1 MVSWYQN
8 IISSSACR
16 WGLVLG
22 LIHSN
27 ATCTA
32 LNTTESDAIGIRYQ
46 KKLSCAACIWALHS
60 CWFIRA
66 VSLMNSNNIRGTGI
80 CMENKCSDSESF
92 ITQDDINNYESRC
105 NEWISRMGRVA
116 LTVSTIDN
124 VCSACT
130 CTRNTRFLR
139 SITTLNFTTGSC
151 LSSLEN
157 ESFTVKPI
165 ILPSIVLVFYNKRCV
180 MFDVNSKQFIA
191 FY

>member
-1 MVSWYQN
+1 
-8 IISSSACR
+8 
-16 WGLVLG
+16 
-22 LIHSN
+22 
-27 ATCTA
+27 
-32 LNTTESDAIGIRYQ
+32 
-46 KKLSCAACIWALHS
+46 
-60 CWFIRA
+60 
-66 VSLMNSNNIRGTGI
+66 MNSNSIQGTGI

-105 NEWISRMGRVA
+105 NEWTSRMGRVA

-157 ESFTVKPI
+157 DSFTVKPI
-165 ILPSIVLVFYNKRCV
+165 KLPSIILVTSN
-180 MFDVNSKQFIA
+180 VNSKQFKA
-191 FY
+191 FYYILLHKR